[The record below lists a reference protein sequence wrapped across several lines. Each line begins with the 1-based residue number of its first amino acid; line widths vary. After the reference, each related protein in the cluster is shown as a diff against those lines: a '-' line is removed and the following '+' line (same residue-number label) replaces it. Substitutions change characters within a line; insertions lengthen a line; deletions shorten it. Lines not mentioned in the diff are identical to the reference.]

1 MLFFRS
7 TLYFLGSTIAIF
19 FVALVTIILFFLPFR
34 ARYYVASKWAQFC
47 ICWIN
52 ITLNIKINVVGK
64 ENIPNEA
71 CIIISNHQSTLETL
85 AFQTI
90 FPEQTWVFKKEL
102 LMIPLFGWAIALLKP
117 VVIDRG
123 RKVAAMKKVIL
134 HGSERLSRG
143 IFLVVFPEGTRQ
155 PYGKLGNYQNGGAA
169 IAKKS
174 NNKVIPVFHDSGK
187 CWPKGSFVKKP
198 GTVNIVIGKP
208 IHPESKTATEITDE
222 IFTWTESMSKKS
234 NYN

>member
-7 TLYFLGSTIAIF
+7 TLYFIGSTIAILF
-19 FVALVTIILFFLPFR
+19 IASVTIILFFLPFK
-34 ARYYVASKWAQFC
+34 ARYYVASRWAKFC
-47 ICWIN
+47 IWWIN

-64 ENIPNEA
+64 ENIPKQA

-85 AFQTI
+85 VFQTI

-102 LMIPLFGWAIALLKP
+102 LFIPLFGWAIALLSP

-123 RKVAAMKKVIL
+123 RKVAAMKKVIK
-134 HGSERLSRG
+134 HGADRLSKG

-155 PYGKLGNYQNGGAA
+155 PYGKLGSYQNGGAA

-174 NNKVIPVFHDSGK
+174 NNNIIPVFHDSGK

-198 GTVNIVIGKP
+198 GIINIVIGKP
-208 IHPESKTATEITDE
+208 INPESKTATEITDE
-222 IFTWTESMSKKS
+222 IFKWTESTSKDLS
-234 NYN
+234 